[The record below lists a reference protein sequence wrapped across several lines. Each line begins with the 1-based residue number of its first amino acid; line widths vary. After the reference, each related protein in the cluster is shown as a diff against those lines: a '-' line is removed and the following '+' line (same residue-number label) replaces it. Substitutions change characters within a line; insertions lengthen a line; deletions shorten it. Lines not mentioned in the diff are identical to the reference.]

1 MIRSRRGG
9 RRHTEDTAELNI
21 TAFMNLMVILVP
33 FLLITAV
40 FSRLAI
46 LELNLP
52 GSSNEPVDPQDQV
65 FQLEVIVRSDKIEVG
80 DRNQGLLGI
89 YPNAEDGSYDYAAVS
104 IKLLELKERYDDKT
118 DASILLEQDIAYDVL
133 VQIMDTVR
141 ISVEVE
147 IDEDDKKQLVR
158 KDLFPDI
165 SIGDAPVLAPVL
177 APVIEGGV

>member
-1 MIRSRRGG
+1 MMRSRRGG
-9 RRHTEDTAELNI
+9 RRQNDDTAELNI

-52 GSSNEPVDPQDQV
+52 GSSTEPVEPQDQV

-89 YPNAEDGSYDYAAVS
+89 YPNTVDGHDFDAVGE
-104 IKLLELKERYDDKT
+104 KLVELKERYPDKT
-118 DASILLEQDIAYDVL
+118 DASILLEQEIAYDTV

-141 ISVEVE
+141 VSVEVE
-147 IDEDDKKQLVR
+147 VNDDDERSLVR
-158 KDLFPDI
+158 TDLFPDI
-165 SIGDAPVLAPVL
+165 SIGDAPVLA
-177 APVIEGGV
+177 GGA